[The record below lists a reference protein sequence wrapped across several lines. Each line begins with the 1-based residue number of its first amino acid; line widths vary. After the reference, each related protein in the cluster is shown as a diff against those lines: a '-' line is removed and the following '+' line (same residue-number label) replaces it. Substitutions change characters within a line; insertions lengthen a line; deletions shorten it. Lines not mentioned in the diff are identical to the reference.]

1 MKKNA
6 YIKPAMQVV
15 MLKQKYS
22 MLAGSE
28 GETPKPQDWGSQDP
42 DNPYDGG

>member
-28 GETPKPQDWGSQDP
+28 GGGTPPEE
-42 DNPYDGG
+42 YGGDEEYLDAN